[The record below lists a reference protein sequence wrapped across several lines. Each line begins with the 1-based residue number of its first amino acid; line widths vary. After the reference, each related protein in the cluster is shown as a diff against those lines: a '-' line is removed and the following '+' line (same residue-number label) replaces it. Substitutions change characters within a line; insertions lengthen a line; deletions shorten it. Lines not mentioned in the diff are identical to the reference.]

1 MAKSRFVR
9 NIDGQEIDFEK
20 DDLLEK
26 QTYESANLIRRLCAY
41 AIDVVLM
48 ICIWYIFIEF
58 VFNLFGPIDA
68 FVQSFDPSDQNL
80 EDLIQYTQFVEL
92 FWRLI
97 FHLFL
102 TWIGVNLVYFTL
114 VPAIIG
120 DGRTVGKMLAGIGV
134 VHLETLEEVSPTR
147 LILREFVGRTLIEHV
162 FIIPTLVSIIFAV
175 VRDDGK
181 MIHDLI
187 AKTVVIKL
195 DLYRLEDV

>member
-48 ICIWYIFIEF
+48 ISIWYIFIEF

-68 FVQSFDPSDQNL
+68 FVTSFDPSEQDL
-80 EDLIQYTQFVEL
+80 EDLVKYTQFVEL

-97 FHLFL
+97 FHLYL
-102 TWIGVNLVYFTL
+102 TWISANLIYFTV
-114 VPAIIG
+114 VPAILG

-134 VHLETLEEVSPTR
+134 VHVDTLVETTPTR
-147 LILREFVGRTLIEHV
+147 LMLREFVGRTLLEHV
-162 FIIPTLVSIIFAV
+162 LIIPSIASIILAI
-175 VRDDGK
+175 VRDDGRTL
-181 MIHDLI
+181 HDLI

-195 DLYRLEDV
+195 DLYRLEDA